1 MVGSRSQSNGNKRD
15 FTKGKKKKLAH
26 LVTRGD
32 KKSFRLT
39 LPRVMTPELNFMCFI
54 QALTS
59 QLWLCYTTTR
69 LSDFDGFPY
78 KWENLAVLI
87 KIK

>member
-1 MVGSRSQSNGNKRD
+1 MERREMSQRGE
-15 FTKGKKKKLAH
+15 KKLAH

-32 KKSFRLT
+32 TKSQRLT
-39 LPRVMTPELNFMCFI
+39 APRVMTPELNFMCFI